1 MASKKKNAANRRNA
15 RKSTGPKTP
24 EGKAKSSMNALRH
37 GLRASTILIR
47 GEKPEDFD
55 RLRAGLQDH
64 YQPQNPAEQH
74 LVDQAVIAQWKLVRS
89 QVFEDACDKD
99 LTSNR
104 DRADNLARMTQVQ
117 CRLERTYFK
126 AYKELDRIKGLR
138 EKQAEPAKQP
148 KKPPAKSEE
157 PEPPKKYQLT
167 LVDPGTGAR
176 KVLFRSENG
185 KPVDHFSDA

>member
-1 MASKKKNAANRRNA
+1 
-15 RKSTGPKTP
+15 
-24 EGKAKSSMNALRH
+24 MNALRH

-126 AYKELDRIKGLR
+126 AYKELDRIKALR
-138 EKQAEPAKQP
+138 EKQAEQAKQP
-148 KKPPAKSEE
+148 AGTNQKPEPPKE

-167 LVDPGTGAR
+167 LVDPGTGTR

-185 KPVDHFSDA
+185 KPVDQFSDA